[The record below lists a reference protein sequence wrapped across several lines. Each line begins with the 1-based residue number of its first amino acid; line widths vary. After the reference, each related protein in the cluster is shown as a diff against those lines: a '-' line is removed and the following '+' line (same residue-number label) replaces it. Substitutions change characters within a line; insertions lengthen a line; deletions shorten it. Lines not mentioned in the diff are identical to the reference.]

1 MSLLDSLITDLGII
15 SKINSGYTLTCRNDK
30 LITIPHDKKEGLQ
43 RWLNGE
49 SRESTKDVIETIIEH
64 AIEYSSLM
72 MESVYIH
79 PPNLEDQVY
88 NDLFIDR
95 MNNLTKLCNNLNS
108 AKDGINQL
116 STTYKDDETYIQQLI
131 TLKNKIQNHVDKL
144 VSKLRLLKQMTHP
157 QNKKT
162 NIEN

>member
-15 SKINSGYTLTCRNDK
+15 SKINPGYTLTCRNDK

-43 RWLNGE
+43 RWYNGE
-49 SRESTKDVIETIIEH
+49 SRESTKDVIETKIEY

-79 PPNLEDQVY
+79 PPNLNDQVY

-108 AKDGINQL
+108 SKDGINQL
-116 STTYKDDETYIQQLI
+116 SSTYNSDETYKQELD

-144 VSKLRLLKQMTHP
+144 VAKIRLLKQMTQP
-157 QNKKT
+157 QKQN
-162 NIEN
+162 